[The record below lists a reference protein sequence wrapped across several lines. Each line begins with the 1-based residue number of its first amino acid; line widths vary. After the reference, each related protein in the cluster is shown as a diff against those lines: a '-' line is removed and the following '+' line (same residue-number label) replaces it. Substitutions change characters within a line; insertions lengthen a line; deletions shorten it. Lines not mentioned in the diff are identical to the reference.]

1 MLDSLSLLTVDT
13 KTLIKRL
20 YYALT
25 GAVFFIVLL
34 TFFTPTFGGVYNR
47 VFFYL
52 DIGVYGGIFTFI
64 VAIYCWIMTRNNGRV
79 LWKWV
84 ACAIPVIL
92 LGIQS
97 VGIKIL
103 TATARNNQEFINISA
118 LNKVFFGALILY
130 VAIVTFYSK
139 TKYDYK
145 HILPHQT
152 KVGTYIFQGLYIII
166 QIILWGLFIMIL
178 PAFVDYWI
186 GWWPT
191 EEWVHDAINQMNA
204 EFDQYF

>member
-1 MLDSLSLLTVDT
+1 MDT
-13 KTLIKRL
+13 KTLLKRV

-25 GAVFFIVLL
+25 SAVFYIVLL

-52 DIGVYGGIFTFI
+52 DIGIYGVIFTFI
-64 VAIYCWIMTRNNGRV
+64 VAIYCWIMTRRNGRDW
-79 LWKWV
+79 WKWV
-84 ACAIPVIL
+84 ACAVPVIL
-92 LGIQS
+92 LGIHY
-97 VGIKIL
+97 VGINIL
-103 TATARNNQEFINISA
+103 TDAARSNQEFINISA
-118 LNKVFFGALILY
+118 LNKIFFGVLILY
-130 VAIVTFYSK
+130 IAIITFYSK
-139 TKYDYK
+139 TKCDFK

-152 KVGTYIFQGLYIII
+152 EVGTYIFLGLYIAI

-186 GWWPT
+186 EWWPT
-191 EEWVHDAINQMNA
+191 EEWVHNAINQMNA